1 MYTKLFL
8 VALVAVATAAPQGS
22 YSAPPRYTSDEIP
35 ILSDNREG
43 PDQHGNYNF
52 NFETGDGISRT
63 EEGAP
68 QGEEGAVASQG
79 YWTFSFPDGS
89 DAHVEF
95 IADGDGYQPES
106 DLLPVGPPIPE
117 HSLIQI
123 EKARLE
129 DSKGVKTS
137 YTSP

>member
-1 MYTKLFL
+1 MLSVIL

-68 QGEEGAVASQG
+68 HGEEGAVASQG
-79 YWTFSFPDGS
+79 YWSFTFPDGTPGNFKF
-89 DAHVEF
+89 V
-95 IADGDGYQPES
+95 ADGDGYRVES
-106 DLLPVGPPIPE
+106 DLVHPLPPHAIA
-117 HSLIQI
+117 QI

-129 DSKGVKTS
+129 DSRAAPSRS
-137 YTSP
+137 YSSP